1 MDHCKLKALTDR
13 LIINHLHPVSCSA
26 YTNVPFSVME
36 FWYILINGFLSTI
49 FEMDL
54 VREVSTLIKT
64 LDYLVIPLVQ
74 IVTSPA
80 MRKYFEDLLT

>member
-1 MDHCKLKALTDR
+1 
-13 LIINHLHPVSCSA
+13 
-26 YTNVPFSVME
+26 ME